1 MRQQRNGKYNAKK
14 TETDGIKFDSA
25 LEGKYYLHLKRL
37 QEAGEVTRFDMQPS
51 FVLQGGFIDAF
62 GMKHEPIKYVGDFL
76 VYYKDKPPVVI
87 DVKGMTTSVFAIKR
101 KLYCNMFPLELV
113 VLGYSK
119 VDGGF
124 VPMEVIKEGRKA
136 RKKEKARQDQA
147 MLSYYSEL
155 KDVHSFVTS
164 VDIIRERMREKH
176 GVTVTANRVTKLLR
190 GTK

>member
-1 MRQQRNGKYNAKK
+1 MSKQRNGKYNARK
-14 TETDGIKFDSA
+14 TETDGIKFASA
-25 LEGKYYLHLKRL
+25 LEGKYYQYLKRL

-51 FVLQGGFIDAF
+51 FVLQGGFTDAF

-136 RKKEKARQDQA
+136 RKKEK
-147 MLSYYSEL
+147 
-155 KDVHSFVTS
+155 
-164 VDIIRERMREKH
+164 EKLDKEILRYLLEVNPNITETAKH
-176 GVTVTANRVTKLLR
+176 FGVTKARVTKLANKEAKLN
-190 GTK
+190 G

>member
-1 MRQQRNGKYNAKK
+1 MKQRNSKHNAKK

-25 LEGKYYLHLKRL
+25 LEGKYYLHLKQL

-51 FVLQGGFIDAF
+51 FVLQGGFTDAF
-62 GMKHEPIKYVGDFL
+62 GKYHEPIKYVGDFL
-76 VYYKDKPPVVI
+76 VYYDDKPPVVI

-101 KLYCNMFPLELV
+101 KLYCNLFPLKLV

-136 RKKEKARQDQA
+136 RKKEKEKLDKEI
-147 MLSYYSEL
+147 LSYLLEVNPNITETA
-155 KDVHSFVTS
+155 KQF
-164 VDIIRERMREKH
+164 
-176 GVTVTANRVTKLLR
+176 GVTVARVKKLVN
-190 GTK
+190 K